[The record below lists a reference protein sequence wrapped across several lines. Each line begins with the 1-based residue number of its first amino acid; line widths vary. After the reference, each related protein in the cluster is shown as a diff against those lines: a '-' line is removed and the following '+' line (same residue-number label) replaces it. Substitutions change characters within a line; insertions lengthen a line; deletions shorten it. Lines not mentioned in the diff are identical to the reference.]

1 MPSDREMRQV
11 LELVSRGRAEEMS
24 LATPS
29 QRAGWSAFHFQ
40 RVFHRFANETPK
52 AYVQRL
58 RLERGAALLLTSDR
72 SVANVAFA
80 CGFTSHESFTR
91 AFRRRFGTSPRAY
104 RDRGPRPG
112 ASHELVTDAVG
123 PCIGLFARSGY
134 ERKDVMAEPESIS
147 LVDLDEQPVLFIRKT
162 CAPDE
167 LQTALGEC
175 LPQVYVHC
183 QQNAVALAGHPFTR
197 YVAVDLGTYTIE
209 AGMPVQEPVAGDGEI
224 QAGALFGGRAAVAVH
239 RGSYEHLPRTYGLVQ
254 KWIERHGYARSGAP
268 WEVYLTDPAQVPDE
282 TQWETRVVFP
292 VAD

>member
-91 AFRRRFGTSPRAY
+91 AFRRRFGISPRAY

-123 PCIGLFARSGY
+123 PCIGLFARSGG
-134 ERKDVMAEPESIS
+134 RWMGPI
-147 LVDLDEQPVLFIRKT
+147 
-162 CAPDE
+162 
-167 LQTALGEC
+167 GG
-175 LPQVYVHC
+175 
-183 QQNAVALAGHPFTR
+183 ALATFFAAGWAAAGSERPLWIAAWVGGL
-197 YVAVDLGTYTIE
+197 VAAFGALVLSGTTAGIE
-209 AGMPVQEPVAGDGEI
+209 WIHGVSYAGKMLAALL
-224 QAGALFGGRAAVAVH
+224 AGARVRALTAQAPSAGQAALEGAH
-239 RGSYEHLPRTYGLVQ
+239 R
-254 KWIERHGYARSGAP
+254 
-268 WEVYLTDPAQVPDE
+268 
-282 TQWETRVVFP
+282 
-292 VAD
+292 